1 MKYGLLQLS
10 KYRWVVIEKTA
21 THSGE
26 VKYETF
32 KIVSKPM
39 PWPDAKI
46 AVKAWIQGIFSSND

>member
-1 MKYGLLQLS
+1 MKYSLLQLS
-10 KYRWVVIEKTA
+10 KYQWVVIEKTA

-39 PWPDAKI
+39 PWPDAK
-46 AVKAWIQGIFSSND
+46 ASVKAWIAGAMS